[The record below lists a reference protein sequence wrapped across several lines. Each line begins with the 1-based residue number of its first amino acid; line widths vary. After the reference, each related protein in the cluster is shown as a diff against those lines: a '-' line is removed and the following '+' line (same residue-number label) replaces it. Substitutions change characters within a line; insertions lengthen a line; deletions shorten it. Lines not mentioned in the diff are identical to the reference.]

1 MPLIRLQLLLV
12 VVATLTIACASKS
25 VQLPGNTMADQVLQR
40 DAAQFVMLLESA
52 EQSRCA
58 QRKIINTEV
67 KEPPADAGKDTW
79 VERWTVDRCGSL
91 VYYKVTFTPSP
102 GGGTDVAVTLWE

>member
-1 MPLIRLQLLLV
+1 MIQIRLPLFIVIIVLISSC
-12 VVATLTIACASKS
+12 ATKS

-58 QRKIINTEV
+58 QRKIVNTEV
-67 KEPPADAGKDTW
+67 KELPADAGKDPW

-91 VYYKVTFTPSP
+91 VYYKVRFTPSS